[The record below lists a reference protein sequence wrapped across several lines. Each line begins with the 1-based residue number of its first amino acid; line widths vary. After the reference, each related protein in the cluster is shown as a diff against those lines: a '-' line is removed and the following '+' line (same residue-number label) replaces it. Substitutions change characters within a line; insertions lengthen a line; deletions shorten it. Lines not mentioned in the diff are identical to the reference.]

1 MAKKFFAAYM
11 DQFSLA
17 RCASKMARAPVGAV
31 AVVEVDTVAS
41 VIGRS
46 FRSSL
51 LTLIMSV
58 SDGDGS
64 EKSHWALVGVIRAT
78 I

>member
-1 MAKKFFAAYM
+1 MA
-11 DQFSLA
+11 L
-17 RCASKMARAPVGAV
+17 APVGAV
-31 AVVEVDTVAS
+31 AVTDVDAVAS

-46 FRSSL
+46 FGSSL
-51 LTLIMSV
+51 LMLIMSV
-58 SDGDGS
+58 SNGDGS